1 MTDIKLL
8 LELSSKMLTMAKDEF
23 DNHGCNDLDK
33 EIYNLIPQE
42 WCEEARQM
50 NSKGRDPWPENPSQF
65 TDSGLM
71 WYLSKKLKDMAVE
84 LDRDIKLNDLGI

>member
-1 MTDIKLL
+1 MKDIKLL
-8 LELSSKMLTMAKDEF
+8 LELSAKMLNLAKDEF

-33 EIYNLIPQE
+33 EIYQLIPQE

-50 NSKGRDPWPENPSQF
+50 NSQGRDPWPENPSQF

-71 WYLSKKLKDMAVE
+71 WFLSRKLRESATK
-84 LDRDIKLNDLGI
+84 LDRDSKLNDLGI

>member
-33 EIYNLIPQE
+33 EIYELIPQE
-42 WCEEARQM
+42 WCEEASQM
-50 NSKGRDPWPENPSQF
+50 NSGGKDPWPEKPHLF
-65 TDSGLM
+65 TDTGLM
-71 WYLSKKLKDMAVE
+71 WFLSKKLIKISTE
-84 LDRDIKLNDLGI
+84 LDRDTKLSDLGI

>member
-1 MTDIKLL
+1 MKDIKMI
-8 LELSSKMLTMAKDEF
+8 LELSSKMLLIAKEEF

-33 EIYNLIPQE
+33 EIYELIPEE

-50 NSKGRDPWPENPSQF
+50 NSQGRDPWPEAPYQF
-65 TDSGLM
+65 GDSGLM
-71 WYLSKKLKDMAVE
+71 WFLAKKLKKISTE

>member
-50 NSKGRDPWPENPSQF
+50 NSKGRVLGPKILQSSQIV
-65 TDSGLM
+65 D
-71 WYLSKKLKDMAVE
+71 
-84 LDRDIKLNDLGI
+84 

>member
-1 MTDIKLL
+1 MNNTKLIL
-8 LELSSKMLTMAKDEF
+8 QLSSKIIELAKDEF

-33 EIYNLIPQE
+33 EIYQLIPQE

-50 NSKGRDPWPENPSQF
+50 NSGGKDPWPESPKNF

-71 WYLSKKLKDMAVE
+71 WFLSKKLIE
-84 LDRDIKLNDLGI
+84 ISNQLDRDNKLNELGI